1 MNKKR
6 VHISLILVLMG
17 TLFSGA
23 LFGQKTKVSGIVKDA
38 ETGELLPFVNIIF
51 KGTKSGTITD
61 LDGRYELETYYA
73 SDSLKASFIGY
84 QPQTKKVQRDQ
95 SQIVNFSLSVSSIQ
109 LEAAEIRPDEDAENP
124 AHPIVRS
131 ILRNKNINNREKLD
145 AYEYELYNKVEFDL
159 NNLTDEFMERRIFK
173 PFEFV
178 FDNLDSTE
186 EKVFLPIFMTENLS
200 NFYYRK
206 NPKLEKEVIS
216 AARVSG
222 IENNSVNQFLGDMYQ
237 NVNIYDN
244 NIIVFGKSFVSPVS
258 NSGFA
263 FYDYYLEDSLLIGD
277 KWCYQ
282 IKFQPKR
289 KQELTFNGDFW
300 VNDTTYA
307 IKKVIA
313 TIAEDANINWIQGL
327 KVQQEYDEV
336 DDEVWM
342 LTNDQLVI
350 DFNVADKT
358 MGFYGRKN
366 TSYSDFVVN
375 KPRDEEFF
383 KGISDIIV
391 EKDANEKSTEFWEE
405 KRHVSLT
412 ENEKAVYQ
420 MVDSIQNVPQFR
432 TIADIITLFV
442 SGYKTIG
449 KVELGPYYT
458 FYSFNPVEGHRFR
471 LGGRTSNS
479 FSKRVMIEGYTAY
492 GVKDER
498 LKYGGGVWFM
508 LNKQPRMLL
517 KLSGKQDIEQLGQ
530 ASGAFR
536 EDNVL
541 SSLFRRNPA
550 NKLTGVTEAKIDFER
565 EWFFGFSNRVIFTHR
580 VLSAL
585 GALEYQRFNDA
596 KNFIPVGNLINSEAT
611 LYTRFAYKEKFVSG
625 EFERVS
631 LGTKYPTLELELST
645 GLPGVLGAQYDY
657 QKAIFRIRDK
667 VRFGP
672 FGYARVGIEA
682 GKYWG
687 ELPYPL
693 LQLHQGNETF
703 FYDESAFNTM
713 NFFEFVSDEWTSAS
727 ISYHM
732 EGLFFN
738 KIPLLRKLKWR
749 EVVSAKGVVGN
760 YNSANEEILVRPSNT
775 YLLTKPFMEGAI
787 GVENIFKVL
796 RIDGLWRLTYLDNPN
811 IVKFGIRAKIQIDF

>member
-1 MNKKR
+1 
-6 VHISLILVLMG
+6 
-17 TLFSGA
+17 
-23 LFGQKTKVSGIVKDA
+23 
-38 ETGELLPFVNIIF
+38 
-51 KGTKSGTITD
+51 
-61 LDGRYELETYYA
+61 
-73 SDSLKASFIGY
+73 
-84 QPQTKKVQRDQ
+84 
-95 SQIVNFSLSVSSIQ
+95 
-109 LEAAEIRPDEDAENP
+109 
-124 AHPIVRS
+124 
-131 ILRNKNINNREKLD
+131 
-145 AYEYELYNKVEFDL
+145 
-159 NNLTDEFMERRIFK
+159 
-173 PFEFV
+173 
-178 FDNLDSTE
+178 
-186 EKVFLPIFMTENLS
+186 
-200 NFYYRK
+200 
-206 NPKLEKEVIS
+206 
-216 AARVSG
+216 
-222 IENNSVNQFLGDMYQ
+222 
-237 NVNIYDN
+237 
-244 NIIVFGKSFVSPVS
+244 
-258 NSGFA
+258 
-263 FYDYYLEDSLLIGD
+263 
-277 KWCYQ
+277 W
-282 IKFQPKR
+282 
-289 KQELTFNGDFW
+289 
-300 VNDTTYA
+300 
-307 IKKVIA
+307 
-313 TIAEDANINWIQGL
+313 
-327 KVQQEYDEV
+327 
-336 DDEVWM
+336 DDH
-342 LTNDQLVI
+342 
-350 DFNVADKT
+350 
-358 MGFYGRKN
+358 
-366 TSYSDFVVN
+366 
-375 KPRDEEFF
+375 
-383 KGISDIIV
+383 
-391 EKDANEKSTEFWEE
+391 
-405 KRHVSLT
+405 RHVKLT

-442 SGYKTIG
+442 SGYKTLG

-471 LGGRTSNS
+471 LGGRTSNA
-479 FSKRVMIEGYTAY
+479 FSKKIMIEGYTAY

-517 KLSGKQDIEQLGQ
+517 KVSGKQDIEQLGQ

-550 NKLTGVTEAKIDFER
+550 NKLTGVTEAKVDFER

-585 GALEYQRFNDA
+585 GALEYQRFDDA
-596 KNFIPVGNLINSEAT
+596 KNFIPVSNLITSEAT

-631 LGTKYPTLELELST
+631 LGTKYPTLELELSA

-672 FGYARVGIEA
+672 FGYARIGVEA

-727 ISYHM
+727 VSYHM

-775 YLLTKPFMEGAI
+775 YILSKPFMEGAI

-796 RIDGLWRLTYLDNPN
+796 RIDGLWRLSYLDNPD
-811 IVKFGIRAKIQIDF
+811 IVKFGIRAKLQIDF